1 MKLATRVS
9 GLVLVGTLAT
19 QAAFAEGRVSG
30 TVKDA
35 SGAAVAD
42 VVVRLEP
49 SKVGERGLE
58 AKTNKK
64 GQYLFAL
71 VRAGQYTLLATH
83 EGMRV
88 SAIDVRQRDD
98 ERRVKFQKAEP
109 VAAGGT
115 LPTLDIAGT
124 DVIVYD
130 LVLVTDTA
138 GAGSSGTGVPLLG
151 SGQIVELLKAGEL
164 DKAHAEIDRTL
175 AEDPQNAA
183 MLYLRAYAE
192 MQAGDVD
199 RALASADALLQASP
213 GFAGAHLLRGNL
225 LEKKGNP
232 DAALTEYRAE
242 AHGSADATVQ
252 RDAWVRIAI
261 LSKTQGRPE
270 DTLEALRKIIEL
282 DPGNVV
288 AHSQLVDH
296 YTQAGDVDALTAL
309 LETAPDEVRNDP
321 MVHFNLGASLYNQ
334 DKFDAAAQEFQKVI
348 EQKPDLADAYKHLG
362 FCKVSLGDFPGAI
375 TAVKKYLEL
384 APGAPDAA
392 QMQQLI
398 DGLEKR
404 AAAK

>member
-1 MKLATRVS
+1 MSVAARLG
-9 GLVLVGTLAT
+9 GLVFAGLLAAT
-19 QAAFAEGRVSG
+19 TAFAEGRVSG

-35 SGAAVAD
+35 SGTAVAD

-49 SKVGERGLE
+49 SKTGEPGLE

-71 VRAGQYTLLATH
+71 VRAGQYTLTANH
-83 EGMRV
+83 AGMRV
-88 SAIDVRQRDD
+88 SAIDVRQRDA

-109 VAAGGT
+109 VPAGSA

-130 LVLVTDTA
+130 LVLVVDTA

-151 SGQIVELLKAGEL
+151 SGQIVELLKGGEL
-164 DKAHAEIDRTL
+164 EKAHAEIDRAL
-175 AEDPQNAA
+175 AEDPKNAT

-199 RALASADALLQASP
+199 TALASTDALLAASP
-213 GFAGAHLLRGNL
+213 GFSGAHLLRGNL
-225 LEKKGNP
+225 LEKKG
-232 DAALTEYRAE
+232 DGAAALTEYRAE
-242 AHGSADATVQ
+242 ADGTADTTVR

-261 LSKTQGRPE
+261 LSKAQGRSDE
-270 DTLEALRKIIEL
+270 TLEALRKIIEL

-288 AHSQLVDH
+288 ASSQLVDH
-296 YTQAGDVDALTAL
+296 YTQAGDVDALSAL
-309 LETAPDEVRNDP
+309 LATAPDEVRNDP

-334 DKFDAAAQEFQKVI
+334 GKADAAAQEFQKVI
-348 EQKPDLADAYKHLG
+348 DQKPDLADAYKHLG
-362 FCKVSLGDFPGAI
+362 FCKVTLGDFPGAI

-384 APGAPDAA
+384 APAAPDAA
-392 QMQQLI
+392 QMQQLVS
-398 DGLEKR
+398 GLEKR
-404 AAAK
+404 AAQK